1 MSQLSPDDLVL
12 TLRANM
18 TELETAMSRVE
29 GKLTDVERTTQTT
42 TNNMTK
48 LFQNAASVIQ
58 AVIASK
64 IVMSIK
70 NILDEE
76 SKMITQFNALKAT
89 GNFDKIADQFNRLEE
104 ATGGLVNKMDL
115 IPSINRAFAFGI
127 DLSGDRLLKFT
138 ALAQKTAALMGT
150 DLTNAFNDLIT
161 GVGRQ
166 SKMILDNLGV
176 LVDLDVAY
184 NKFAKTLGKTSE
196 ELTDTEKKTALLNE
210 TITALEQNTKEI
222 DISSITSN
230 WEKMTKRLESG
241 WKDVKGA
248 FAGYVNEVMDW
259 SEKLGAYIWDML
271 HPFEVFYAEAMQK
284 AREESEIQKRYNTS
298 LNAMSAERRKM
309 IEESSFLQEKWR
321 KEIEKQYEIEKK
333 MAFFDF
339 FQKMIDDAKILNQV
353 VSLEDFSKKTLLA
366 IEGFQKGLG
375 VVTASSEKEIVK
387 ANEKANKDKEREQ
400 KELERR
406 LQKKRDLAKTV
417 AELELGDLKMKDFE
431 TEEQYRNH
439 LTEIERNT
447 GEWMAHSTKD
457 LLHWKTSYEFAI
469 MDAARKNEEIL
480 KNAKL
485 AMEDLFKISSESMVG
500 MEAKSPMESMMLAQ
514 SEASVAFI
522 RQEEERAA
530 MLEQTWENAY
540 TGVANVAQ
548 NTMFQMWDALVKG
561 EELKAEQVIGSL
573 LYQAGAGLVSDGIAN
588 LWKAAAMA
596 FYNPAAAGPLASIAA
611 GEIAVGTAMGYG
623 GQKMMP
629 TQNSGSAGATER
641 NITNEQQPTVIN
653 VKVSAFG
660 DSVAEAVSGMTPVL
674 KAARRQKVI

>member
-1 MSQLSPDDLVL
+1 
-12 TLRANM
+12 
-18 TELETAMSRVE
+18 
-29 GKLTDVERTTQTT
+29 
-42 TNNMTK
+42 
-48 LFQNAASVIQ
+48 
-58 AVIASK
+58 
-64 IVMSIK
+64 
-70 NILDEE
+70 
-76 SKMITQFNALKAT
+76 
-89 GNFDKIADQFNRLEE
+89 
-104 ATGGLVNKMDL
+104 
-115 IPSINRAFAFGI
+115 
-127 DLSGDRLLKFT
+127 
-138 ALAQKTAALMGT
+138 
-150 DLTNAFNDLIT
+150 
-161 GVGRQ
+161 
-166 SKMILDNLGV
+166 
-176 LVDLDVAY
+176 
-184 NKFAKTLGKTSE
+184 
-196 ELTDTEKKTALLNE
+196 
-210 TITALEQNTKEI
+210 
-222 DISSITSN
+222 
-230 WEKMTKRLESG
+230 
-241 WKDVKGA
+241 
-248 FAGYVNEVMDW
+248 
-259 SEKLGAYIWDML
+259 L
-271 HPFEVFYAEAMQK
+271 HPFEVSYAEAMQK

>member
-339 FQKMIDDAKILNQV
+339 FQKMIDDAKNLNQV